1 MADAVQTTQ
10 SPLELAIVVPTFKER
25 GNVVPLL
32 AALDQCLQGIVHEVI
47 FVDDDSPDGTAALV
61 REIAGTNHRVRVLQ
75 RVGRRGLASACL
87 EGMMATPAPYV
98 AVMDGDLQHDEGI
111 LPAMLEK
118 IRNENLDLVV
128 ATRNAAGGGMGEFS
142 THRVRLSNLGRRL
155 SQSVSHT
162 DLSDPM
168 SGFFMLDR
176 GFLEEVVHSA
186 SGVGFKILLDLVA
199 SSRRP
204 VRFGE
209 VPYTFRKRIHGT
221 SKLDILVGLE
231 YLQLLLD
238 KAVGDLIPPRFIIFS
253 MVGAGGLVLSL
264 GLLYLLLSFGKM
276 QFLTAQA
283 ITTFVAMTANFFLNN
298 SMTYRDRRLRGRR
311 LWIGLATFC
320 AACFVGAVVN
330 LRVAEFIK
338 DTGSSRYL
346 AAACGLSVGA
356 VWNYAV
362 TSIITWRQV
371 RELKVMAAPRA
382 KELLGSKSRA

>member
-1 MADAVQTTQ
+1 MALELETQ
-10 SPLELAIVVPTFKER
+10 LPLELAIVVPTFNESANIVLLLEALER
-25 GNVVPLL
+25 SL
-32 AALDQCLQGIVHEVI
+32 AGIIYEVI
-47 FVDDDSPDGTAALV
+47 FVDDDSSDGTAALV
-61 REIAGTNHRVRVLQ
+61 RQIARTNPRVRILQ

-87 EGMMATPAPYV
+87 EGMMATPALYI

-111 LPAMLEK
+111 LPAMLQK
-118 IRNENLDLVV
+118 IRKEKLDLVV
-128 ATRNAAGGGMGEFS
+128 ATRNAEGGGMGEFS
-142 THRVRLSNLGRRL
+142 KHRVWLSNLGRRL
-155 SQSVSHT
+155 SQSVSHIE
-162 DLSDPM
+162 LSDPM

-176 GFLEEVVHSA
+176 RFLEEVVHST
-186 SGVGFKILLDLVA
+186 SGVGFKILLDIVA
-199 SSRRP
+199 SAHSP

-209 VPYTFRKRIHGT
+209 VPYRFRKRIHGT

-238 KAVGDLIPPRFIIFS
+238 KAIGNLIPPRFIIFS
-253 MVGAGGLVLSL
+253 MVGAGGLLLSL

-311 LWIGLATFC
+311 LWIGLATFYV
-320 AACFVGAVVN
+320 ACFVGAVVN

-338 DTGSSRYL
+338 DAGSSRYL

-371 RELKVMAAPRA
+371 RELKVTASPQT
-382 KELLGSKSRA
+382 KELLSSKSRA

>member
-1 MADAVQTTQ
+1 MKSTPET
-10 SPLELAIVVPTFKER
+10 SPSALELAVVVPTFKER
-25 GNVVPLL
+25 GNIVPLL
-32 AALDQCLQGIVHEVI
+32 EALDRCLRGVAYEVI
-47 FVDDDSPDGTAALV
+47 FVDDDSPDGTAAVV
-61 REIAGTNHRVRVLQ
+61 REIARTRPQVRVLQ

-87 EGMMATPAPYV
+87 EGMMATPAPYI

-118 IRNENLDLVV
+118 LRSQRLDLVV
-128 ATRNAAGGGMGEFS
+128 ATRNSEGGGMGEFS
-142 THRVRLSNLGRRL
+142 KRRVWLSNLGRRL

-168 SGFFMLDR
+168 SGFFVLDR
-176 GFLEEVVHSA
+176 RFLEEVVHSA

-199 SSRRP
+199 SARRP

-238 KAVGDLIPPRFIIFS
+238 KTVGDLIPPRFIIFS
-253 MVGAGGLVLSL
+253 IVGAGGLLLSL
-264 GLLYLLLSFGKM
+264 GLLYLLLSFGNM
-276 QFLTAQA
+276 QFLAAQA
-283 ITTFVAMTANFFLNN
+283 TTTLVAMTANFFLNN
-298 SMTYRDRRLRGRR
+298 TMTYRDRRLRGLR
-311 LWIGLATFC
+311 LWIGLSTFY
-320 AACFVGAVVN
+320 AACFVGAAIN
-330 LRVAEFIK
+330 LRIAEFIR
-338 DTGSSRYL
+338 DAGSSRYL
-346 AAACGLSVGA
+346 AGACGLSVGA

-371 RELKVMAAPRA
+371 RELQVAAAPQA
-382 KELLGSKSRA
+382 KQLLGSKSGA